1 MGPRRLL
8 PKAPSG
14 SNGGVSPYRNFEL
27 LWARSPIAFV
37 EKVRTPTLIFMG
49 EQDPVIRVTQGV
61 DFFRGLQ
68 FFHVPSELIV
78 YPREGH
84 GLREPN
90 HLRDYLQRTLK
101 WFDEYVKPS
110 SSGREN

>member
-1 MGPRRLL
+1 MGCIPVL
-8 PKAPSG
+8 
-14 SNGGVSPYRNFEL
+14 SPYKNLGL
-27 LWARSPIAFV
+27 LWATIAFV

-49 EQDPVIRVTQGV
+49 EQDPVIRVAQGV

-68 FFHVPSELIV
+68 FFQVPSELIV

-90 HLRDYLQRTLK
+90 HLRDYLQRTLE
-101 WFDEYVKPS
+101 WFDEYVKLS